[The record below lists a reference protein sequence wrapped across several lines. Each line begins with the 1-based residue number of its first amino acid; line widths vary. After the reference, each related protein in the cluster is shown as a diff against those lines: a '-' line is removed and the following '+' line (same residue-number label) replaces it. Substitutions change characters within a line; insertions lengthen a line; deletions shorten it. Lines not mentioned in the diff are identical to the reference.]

1 VGLRDGLVGRRR
13 RGVGLGEDE
22 GGVVVGIV
30 PTSAQRRL
38 CRAADYADPGVTVLL
53 TGVSGQEVSA

>member
-1 VGLRDGLVGRRR
+1 
-13 RGVGLGEDE
+13 
-22 GGVVVGIV
+22 VVGIV
-30 PTSAQRRL
+30 PTSAQLRL